1 LRKYAILNN
10 KINNVEKIMLYKKN
24 DDVYLFFYDSDID
37 SPGFADKCVNTISD
51 AEEICLEEFNVQ
63 LTDWILI
70 KDPLEDC
77 LEEFNVQL
85 TDWILIKDPLEDCQ
99 DDLISPIRVK
109 GRNLKQPKWGEYEI
123 LVNN

>member
-1 LRKYAILNN
+1 MRKYAILNN

-77 LEEFNVQL
+77 
-85 TDWILIKDPLEDCQ
+85 Q